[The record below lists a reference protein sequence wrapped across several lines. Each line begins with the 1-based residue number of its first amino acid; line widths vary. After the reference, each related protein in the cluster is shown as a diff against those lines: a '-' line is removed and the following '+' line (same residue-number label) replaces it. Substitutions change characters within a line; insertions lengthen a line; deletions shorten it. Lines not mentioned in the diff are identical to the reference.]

1 MKKMDIKDNVDKMI
15 FKICEYIKA
24 CDLSEKE
31 DAELKIE
38 SAMSLFV
45 SAIDFTDDP
54 IKNID
59 YIIAQQSKFLAVLT
73 VETTNTIAAYMHSD
87 LDEGRLL

>member
-1 MKKMDIKDNVDKMI
+1 MKKMDIKDNVDEMI
-15 FKICEYIKA
+15 LKICEYIKA
-24 CDLSEKE
+24 CDLSDKE
-31 DAELKIE
+31 DSELKIE

-54 IKNID
+54 IKNLD
-59 YIIAQQSKFLAVLT
+59 YIIAQQSKFLAAFT
-73 VETTNTIAAYMHSD
+73 IETTNTIDAYIHSD

>member
-1 MKKMDIKDNVDKMI
+1 MKKMDIKDNVDEMI

-24 CDLSEKE
+24 CDLSDKE
-31 DAELKIE
+31 DSELKIE

-54 IKNID
+54 IKNLD
-59 YIIAQQSKFLAVLT
+59 YIIAQQSKFLAALM
-73 VETTNTIAAYMHSD
+73 VETTNTIDAYIHGD
-87 LDEGRLL
+87 LDKGRLL

>member
-1 MKKMDIKDNVDKMI
+1 MKKMDIKDNVDEMILKM
-15 FKICEYIKA
+15 CEYIKF

-31 DAELKIE
+31 DAEIKIE

-73 VETTNTIAAYMHSD
+73 VETTNTIKDYIHYD
-87 LDEGRLL
+87 LDKGRLL